1 MTTRGARAAV
11 LRRPIFSLPLDQRTL
26 LWLVL
31 VCLAIVAAPHTQAEN
46 VDPLEPVNRKVFW
59 INDKADRWLIRPLA
73 KGYDR
78 FVPRPLKLG
87 IHNVL
92 VNLGTPAVALN
103 QFLQGKPR
111 QGVSDTGRFLLN
123 STIGVLGLFDVASH
137 GGLPRHD
144 EDFGQTF
151 GVWGIGSGPF
161 LMLPA
166 RGPSTVT
173 DTVGSVLDFF
183 TNPLN
188 LITPSRDRNIAIGVD
203 ALDTRVQLLSVDGLI
218 SGDPY
223 LFMRDAFLQ
232 RRQFLIND
240 GLIEDDP
247 FLDDFDDDYDDED
260 Y

>member
-1 MTTRGARAAV
+1 
-11 LRRPIFSLPLDQRTL
+11 
-26 LWLVL
+26 LWLAL
-31 VCLAIVAAPHTQAEN
+31 ACLAVAAAPRTQADN

-59 INDKADRWLIRPLA
+59 VNDTADRWVIRPVA

-78 FVPRPLKLG
+78 FVPGPLKRG
-87 IHNVL
+87 VHNVL

-111 QGVSDTGRFLLN
+111 QGASDTGRFLLN
-123 STIGVLGLFDVASH
+123 STVGILGLFDVASR

-166 RGPSTVT
+166 RGPATVT
-173 DTVGSVLDFF
+173 DAVGSVLDFF

-188 LITPSRDRNIAIGVD
+188 LITPSRDRYVAIGVD

-223 LFMRDAFLQ
+223 LFMRDAYLQ